1 MSAMDEL
8 VELLRARLPAPGQ
21 AASALPGVWLFRA
34 DQPTAPGPA
43 RTSTMTVAFAVQ
55 GKKWVRVDGV
65 DLGYD
70 PRSYLV
76 VRGDTSFES
85 SIVEASPRRPY
96 LAVGIQIPP
105 DVVVHTL
112 LALAEHR
119 AAPPPVERPAAAFS
133 APLDDRMV
141 GVLARLMGCLDDPA
155 ERHVLAPLVMREM
168 VFHLMRSGA
177 ADVLRP
183 PASGCADCVR
193 VRQAMTYIEQ
203 RAADRLSVDGIA
215 RHVAMSPSHFAHR
228 FREVAQL
235 SPMQYL
241 KHVRLERA
249 RVLLLGNGLAASEIA
264 RAVGYASAAHFTR
277 DFKRQFGLA
286 PTGYARAFADAGAVA
301 TGEAEQA
308 VA

>member
-1 MSAMDEL
+1 MDEL
-8 VELLRARLPAPGQ
+8 VELLRARMPAPGTTV
-21 AASALPGVWLFRA
+21 SALPGVWLFRA
-34 DQPTAPGPA
+34 DQPTPPGPA
-43 RTSTMTVAFAVQ
+43 RTSTMTAAFAAQ
-55 GKKWVRVDGV
+55 GKKRVRVDGV

-70 PRSYLV
+70 DRSYLV
-76 VRGDTSFES
+76 VRGETSFES

-112 LALAEHR
+112 LALAESR
-119 AAPPPVERPAAAFS
+119 SAPPPVVHAASAFS
-133 APLDDRMV
+133 APLDDRLV
-141 GVLARLMGCLDDPA
+141 GALTRLIACVDDPA
-155 ERHVLAPLVMREM
+155 ERHVLAPLVLREM
-168 VFHLMRSGA
+168 VFHLLRSDA

-183 PASGCADCVR
+183 AAGGCADHGR
-193 VRQAMTYIEQ
+193 IRQAMTYIEQ

-241 KHVRLERA
+241 KHVRLDRA
-249 RVLLLGNGLAASEIA
+249 RVLLLASGQGASEVA

-286 PTGYARAFADAGAVA
+286 PTGYARSFARASAVM
-301 TGEAEQA
+301 TGEAERT

>member
-1 MSAMDEL
+1 MDAL
-8 VELLRARLPAPGQ
+8 VELLQARMPTPGQ
-21 AASALPGVWLFRA
+21 AVSALPGVWLFRA
-34 DQPTAPGPA
+34 DQPTAPAPA
-43 RTSTMTVAFAVQ
+43 RTRAMTVAFAAQ
-55 GKKWVRVDGV
+55 GKKRVRVDGV

-70 PRSYLV
+70 ARRYLLA
-76 VRGDTSFES
+76 RGDTSFES
-85 SIVEASPRRPY
+85 SIVEASPSRPY
-96 LAVGIQIPP
+96 LAIGIQIPP

-119 AAPPPVERPAAAFS
+119 PAPPPVAQPAAAYS
-133 APLDDRMV
+133 APLDERLV
-141 GVLARLMGCLDDPA
+141 GALVRLIGCLDDPA
-155 ERHVLAPLVMREM
+155 ERHVLAPLVLREL
-168 VFHLMRSGA
+168 VFHLMRTGA

-183 PASGCADCVR
+183 PAAGCADCVR

-203 RAADRLSVDGIA
+203 RASDRLSVDGIA

-235 SPMQYL
+235 SPMQYV
-241 KHVRLERA
+241 KHVRLDRA
-249 RVLLLGNGLAASEIA
+249 RVLLLADGLAASEIA
-264 RAVGYASAAHFTR
+264 RAVGYASAAHFAR

-286 PTGYARAFADAGAVA
+286 PTGYARAFADTSAVA